1 MATASPTTASAEST
15 LTLPTSV
22 ISQVELAAQSLGI
35 SVSEFASQVLS
46 DQSTFVLA
54 GNPATRLSVRDSELF
69 LKTLDDE
76 TLQPNPELVQA
87 AKEYMAWKNGDVK

>member
-1 MATASPTTASAEST
+1 MATASTSTANAEST
-15 LTLPTSV
+15 LTLPASV

-54 GNPATRLSVRDSELF
+54 GNPATKLSARDSELF

-76 TLQPNPELVQA
+76 TQKPNPQLVQA
-87 AKEYMAWKNGDVK
+87 ANEYMAWKNGDVK